1 MKPSGFQAL
10 LIKTASAA
18 CMPQCLINGIVHAV
32 VMLSIGLL
40 GCGNI
45 GHIIAKYQ
53 GNWKIAA
60 LYDQIFDRAR
70 ELAAVSGG
78 TPYQDFEE
86 FISAPVDLIVE
97 AASGRAVRLFGEAV
111 LLHDKDLVVMS
122 VGALADPVF
131 RESLI
136 TTAREHR
143 KKIYLPSGAIT
154 GLDNI
159 RVGQITPLSRLLLR
173 TTKNPASLGIPAT
186 GRTLVFK
193 GNANECIKEFP
204 KNVNVSVALSLAAG
218 RDVDVELYADPA
230 VDRNL
235 HEIFVEGAFGEIYIR
250 VNNLPSPDNPA
261 TSYLAALSILSLL
274 THIES
279 PLVVGA

>member
-1 MKPSGFQAL
+1 
-10 LIKTASAA
+10 
-18 CMPQCLINGIVHAV
+18 MPKCLINGIVHAV
-32 VMLSIGLL
+32 VMLTIGLL

-45 GHIIAKYQ
+45 GHIIANYQ
-53 GNWKIAA
+53 GNWKIVA

-70 ELAAVSGG
+70 ELAAISGG
-78 TPYQDFEE
+78 TPYQDFQE
-86 FISAPVDLIVE
+86 FISAPFDLVVE
-97 AASGRAVRLFGEAV
+97 AASVRAVRLFGETV
-111 LLHDKDLVVMS
+111 LLHDKNLVVMS
-122 VGALADPVF
+122 VGALSDPVF

-136 TTAREHR
+136 SMARDR
-143 KKIYLPSGAIT
+143 KKKVYLPSGAIT

-186 GRTLVFK
+186 ERMLVFK
-193 GNANECIKEFP
+193 GTANECIKEFP
-204 KNVNVSVALSLAAG
+204 RNVNVSVALSLAAG
-218 RDVDVELYADPA
+218 RDVDVELYADPD

-250 VNNLPSPDNPA
+250 VNNLPSPENPA

-274 THIES
+274 TPIDS

>member
-1 MKPSGFQAL
+1 MKTGSGAF
-10 LIKTASAA
+10 
-18 CMPQCLINGIVHAV
+18 MPKCLINGIVHAV
-32 VMLSIGLL
+32 VMLTIGLL

-45 GHIIAKYQ
+45 GHIIANYQ
-53 GNWKIAA
+53 GNWKIVA

-70 ELAAVSGG
+70 ELAAISGG
-78 TPYQDFEE
+78 TPYQEFQE

-97 AASGRAVRLFGEAV
+97 AASVRAVRLYAETV

-122 VGALADPVF
+122 VGALSDPAF

-136 TTAREHR
+136 NTARNR
-143 KKIYLPSGAIT
+143 KKKIYLPSGAIT

-186 GRTLVFK
+186 ERMLVFK
-193 GNANECIKEFP
+193 GTANECIKEFP
-204 KNVNVSVALSLAAG
+204 RNVNVSVALSLAAG
-218 RDVDVELYADPA
+218 REVDVELYADPA

-235 HEIFVEGAFGEIYIR
+235 HEIFVEGVFGEMYIR
-250 VNNLPSPDNPA
+250 VNNHPSPENPA

-274 THIES
+274 THLES

>member
-1 MKPSGFQAL
+1 
-10 LIKTASAA
+10 
-18 CMPQCLINGIVHAV
+18 
-32 VMLSIGLL
+32 MLTIGLL

-45 GHIIAKYQ
+45 GHIIANYQ
-53 GNWKIAA
+53 GNWKLVA

-78 TPYQDFEE
+78 TPYQDFQE
-86 FISAPVDLIVE
+86 FIRAPFDLIVE
-97 AASGRAVRLFGEAV
+97 AASVRAVRLYAETV
-111 LLHDKDLVVMS
+111 LLHDKDLVVLS
-122 VGALADPVF
+122 VGALSDPAF

-136 TTAREHR
+136 DIARTR
-143 KKIYLPSGAIT
+143 GKKIYVPSGAIT

-159 RVGQITPLSRLLLR
+159 RVGQIAPFSRLLLR
-173 TTKNPASLGIPAT
+173 TTKNPASLGVSAT

-193 GNANECIKEFP
+193 GTANECIKEFP
-204 KNVNVSVALSLAAG
+204 RNVNVSVALSLASG
-218 RDVDVELYADPA
+218 QEVDVELYADPA

-235 HEIFVEGAFGEIYIR
+235 HEIFVEGVFGEVYIR
-250 VNNLPSPDNPA
+250 VNNLPSPDNQA

-274 THIES
+274 ARIES